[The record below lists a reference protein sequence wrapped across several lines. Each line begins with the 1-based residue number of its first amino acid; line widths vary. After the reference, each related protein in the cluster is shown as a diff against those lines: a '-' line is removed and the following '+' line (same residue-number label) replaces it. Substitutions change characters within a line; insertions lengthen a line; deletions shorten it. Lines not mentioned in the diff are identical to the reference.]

1 MITPFFE
8 LKQEPDFLSLS
19 IRVPYSRAGDFD
31 ISVDGHDFH
40 FYGKPYFLRLNLPG
54 PVVQDGRERAAYD
67 TDSGTLHLKLP
78 KATPG
83 EHFKGLDMLTA
94 LLAPRGTRH
103 IPSLPEEIG
112 GDVEEGAESEDEF
125 DWQWKQELYNE
136 HEKDELCLP
145 GCGYGFGN
153 LRSGVFTRL
162 QDELSE
168 VADVKDPDRTF
179 VLERRHARLQ
189 AEDAKFD
196 SDHYLADLFECSSF
210 PDLMLYEPWWKLSR
224 KSQLLGLEEDEK
236 LIPFGE
242 EEKEAMLKLP
252 RRKPCL
258 LGQARQEALLGM
270 VDILLAYA
278 YDARTTEGEP
288 TVESPWTIRKLSGT
302 LCWFETFHSLHEVLV
317 CFVRRV
323 VCYPLFRRF
332 DLALQAVADAADILK
347 LGRRASLKALLAV
360 HRLFRQNDPAYILN
374 DLYLTEYCVWIQH
387 LSSKRL
393 KSFGEAVSSEQLC
406 KEELGFDLELLEAA
420 GLATL
425 HEQEQGLSNEAA
437 RLQTSQSGT
446 PPSDSD
452 ESDSDESTS
461 SDECS
466 DSESSSDGN
475 SDPELTT
482 KVSSNNDCD
491 DVTAVLTQLQLDRP
505 GASCA
510 ASDEATARKPLIEE
524 LD

>member
-1 MITPFFE
+1 MDGCTFSKTRQSPASNRKTTMVLPVAKEKSKHSNDEIMEARMLRAGPRWNILVAVYVTTS
-8 LKQEPDFLSLS
+8 PD
-19 IRVPYSRAGDFD
+19 RVPRDPIRTSETLVDPAGFSFSVHRTPHAVVNSRT
-31 ISVDGHDFH
+31 IH
-40 FYGKPYFLRLNLPG
+40 
-54 PVVQDGRERAAYD
+54 
-67 TDSGTLHLKLP
+67 SGTLHLKLP

-168 VADVKDPDRTF
+168 VADVKDPDWTS
-179 VLERRHARLQ
+179 VLERRHARRQ

-258 LGQARQEALLGM
+258 LGQACQEALLGM

-278 YDARTTEGEP
+278 YDAQTTEGEP
-288 TVESPWTIRKLSGT
+288 TGRVESPWTIRKLSGT
-302 LCWFETFHSLHEVLV
+302 LCWFEVWSHLNLHEVLV
-317 CFVRRV
+317 CFVCRV

-332 DLALQAVADAADILK
+332 YLALQAVADAADILK
-347 LGRRASLKALLAV
+347 LVTDDDFFFDDIIRRLPPLRRLSKFMLLM
-360 HRLFRQNDPAYILN
+360 
-374 DLYLTEYCVWIQH
+374 
-387 LSSKRL
+387 
-393 KSFGEAVSSEQLC
+393 
-406 KEELGFDLELLEAA
+406 
-420 GLATL
+420 
-425 HEQEQGLSNEAA
+425 
-437 RLQTSQSGT
+437 
-446 PPSDSD
+446 
-452 ESDSDESTS
+452 
-461 SDECS
+461 CS
-466 DSESSSDGN
+466 YS
-475 SDPELTT
+475 
-482 KVSSNNDCD
+482 
-491 DVTAVLTQLQLDRP
+491 
-505 GASCA
+505 
-510 ASDEATARKPLIEE
+510 
-524 LD
+524 

>member
-1 MITPFFE
+1 
-8 LKQEPDFLSLS
+8 
-19 IRVPYSRAGDFD
+19 
-31 ISVDGHDFH
+31 
-40 FYGKPYFLRLNLPG
+40 
-54 PVVQDGRERAAYD
+54 
-67 TDSGTLHLKLP
+67 
-78 KATPG
+78 
-83 EHFKGLDMLTA
+83 MLTA
-94 LLAPRGTRH
+94 LLAPKGTRRV
-103 IPSLPEEIG
+103 PPLPEEI
-112 GDVEEGAESEDEF
+112 GDVEEGAESEDDF

-136 HEKDELCLP
+136 DEKDELCLP
-145 GCGYGFGN
+145 GCCYGFGN
-153 LRSGVFTRL
+153 LRSGVFIRL

-168 VADVKDPDRTF
+168 VADVKDPDQTSI
-179 VLERRHARLQ
+179 LERRNMRLQ

-210 PDLMLYEPWWKLSR
+210 PDLMLYEPWWKLCR

-236 LIPFGE
+236 LIPLGE
-242 EEKEAMLKLP
+242 DEKEAMLKLP

-258 LGQARQEALLGM
+258 LGRARHEALLGM

-278 YDARTTEGEP
+278 YDVRTTEGDP

-302 LCWFETFHSLHEVLV
+302 LCWFETFQSLHEVLV
-317 CFVRRV
+317 CFARRV

-360 HRLFRQNDPAYILN
+360 HRLFQKNDPAYILN
-374 DLYLTEYCVWIQH
+374 DLYLTEYCVWTQH

-406 KEELGFDLELLEAA
+406 KEELGFDLEVLEAA

-425 HEQEQGLSNEAA
+425 HEQERGLSNEASC
-437 RLQTSQSGT
+437 LQKSQSGT
-446 PPSDSD
+446 SQSDCD
-452 ESDSDESTS
+452 ESDADESTS
-461 SDECS
+461 TFESSS

-475 SDPELTT
+475 GNPEFTT

-491 DVTAVLTQLQLDRP
+491 DVTAILTQLQLDHP
-505 GASCA
+505 GPGCE
-510 ASDEATARKPLIEE
+510 ASDEVTARKPLIEE

>member
-1 MITPFFE
+1 
-8 LKQEPDFLSLS
+8 
-19 IRVPYSRAGDFD
+19 
-31 ISVDGHDFH
+31 
-40 FYGKPYFLRLNLPG
+40 
-54 PVVQDGRERAAYD
+54 
-67 TDSGTLHLKLP
+67 
-78 KATPG
+78 
-83 EHFKGLDMLTA
+83 MLTA
-94 LLAPRGTRH
+94 LLAPKGTRRV
-103 IPSLPEEIG
+103 PPLPEEI
-112 GDVEEGAESEDEF
+112 GDVEEGAESEDDF

-136 HEKDELCLP
+136 DEKDELCLP
-145 GCGYGFGN
+145 GCCYGFGN
-153 LRSGVFTRL
+153 LRSGVFIRL

-168 VADVKDPDRTF
+168 VADVKDPDQTSI
-179 VLERRHARLQ
+179 LERRNMRLQ

-210 PDLMLYEPWWKLSR
+210 PDLMLYEPWWKLCR

-236 LIPFGE
+236 LIPLGE
-242 EEKEAMLKLP
+242 DEKEAMLKLP

-258 LGQARQEALLGM
+258 LGRARHEALLGM

-278 YDARTTEGEP
+278 YDVRTTEGDP

-302 LCWFETFHSLHEVLV
+302 LCWFETFQSLHEVLV
-317 CFVRRV
+317 CFARRV

-360 HRLFRQNDPAYILN
+360 HRLFQKNDPAYILN
-374 DLYLTEYCVWIQH
+374 DLYLTEYCVWTQH

-406 KEELGFDLELLEAA
+406 KEELGFDLEVLEAA

-425 HEQEQGLSNEAA
+425 HEQVSPVTFVPCTSICKLLHLGTGTFGEFEILFHSYTVRYFVTNSFLSPFQGILLDVQRFSLQERGLSNEASC
-437 RLQTSQSGT
+437 LQKSQSGT
-446 PPSDSD
+446 SQSDCD
-452 ESDSDESTS
+452 ESDADESTS
-461 SDECS
+461 TFESSS

-475 SDPELTT
+475 GNPEFTT

-491 DVTAVLTQLQLDRP
+491 DVTAILTQLQLDHP
-505 GASCA
+505 GPGCE
-510 ASDEATARKPLIEE
+510 ASDEVTARKPLIEE